1 MTDKPPEP
9 PLDRDTIHAIGK
21 GVEEFNS
28 GKFFECHDTLEEIW
42 QGARGPARDFFQG
55 LIQVSVG
62 FYHLSNGNLL
72 GAESQLEKGVEKLEG
87 YGDSYAGMELSRLR
101 TEVRGWLE
109 RLRSDGRLRG
119 SIADLPK
126 LRFTA
131 PTPSI

>member
-1 MTDKPPEP
+1 M
-9 PLDRDTIHAIGK
+9 
-21 GVEEFNS
+21 
-28 GKFFECHDTLEEIW
+28 
-42 QGARGPARDFFQG
+42 
-55 LIQVSVG
+55 
-62 FYHLSNGNLL
+62 SNGNLL

-101 TEVRGWLE
+101 TEVGGWLE
-109 RLRSDGRLRG
+109 RLRSAGRLRG